1 MTMLKKVLLTAA
13 IVIVVL
19 LGGFAAAFYVMIYR
33 PIGSPMM
40 AMVGT
45 HTLETR
51 TLQNRGPFD
60 PPASGALTPEQVT
73 RFVSV
78 EEAVAA
84 RIGASAPVFEQK
96 RLDLEQATE
105 ADVLSVR
112 RALPAFADL
121 KAPMMAAKVD
131 QIAAMNRLNLS
142 KQEFE
147 WIRRE
152 LYRAADLEFTQ
163 LDVSDLLAGG
173 PDPTLSVRRFPPDD
187 PVRPENAGLAK
198 PLAQKLAA
206 WRAFAFFGL

>member
-1 MTMLKKVLLTAA
+1 MTTLKKVLLTAA

-19 LGGFAAAFYVMIYR
+19 LGGLVAAFYVMIYK

-45 HTLETR
+45 HTLEAR
-51 TLQNRGPFD
+51 TLQNRGAFD

-73 RFVSV
+73 GFVSV

-84 RIGASAPVFEQK
+84 RIGASAPAFEQK
-96 RLDLEQATE
+96 RLDLEQASE
-105 ADVLSVR
+105 GHVLSVR

-121 KAPMMAAKVD
+121 KSPMMAAKVD
-131 QIAAMNRLNLS
+131 QIDAMNRLNLS
-142 KQEFE
+142 KPEFE

-173 PDPTLSVRRFPPDD
+173 PDPLSVRRFPPDD